1 MKKSLLSILLLQS
14 ALSHAS
20 VHDWQTSP
28 DATITSPESRCA
40 IEPGMSTC
48 TVSISYS
55 STEHACV
62 FVKDEFNVKIAQ
74 CGTSG
79 EFQASYIPKNGLE
92 FELVPTSTG
101 LPVAGTFVQAETSP
115 SFMSESVQG
124 VTLNAL
130 DGGNR
135 YNIFSIMYRLAYG
148 DEACNDV
155 NGSTD
160 NETVELLTSTLDLM
174 AASGV
179 TWIKIPLNYSQALN
193 HTSTNYNDSGLTCS
207 YTYDDVQGTMSP
219 HMLQSL
225 NTLLGLIK
233 GYGFKVQLEFSGNS
247 TLDDPL
253 PNGQWVE
260 SVLTGVP
267 AWAMDLISLSSGA
280 TSNDLEQVGFLYSQ
294 FKESSTP
301 KFRHLNYTFTPA
313 PLTDISNIEEIANI
327 VRRYEM
333 PVMPLAI
340 GPVTPELAGPEL
352 LDAEDVANAYY
363 ALKMH
368 QPIFI
373 NDVSY
378 RWDIQNSSDQ
388 YDLYGPGS
396 TYTASFESQE
406 HFIDD
411 FMDYYLDFS
420 HSQQQTTFVRPLP
433 VFFDG
438 VGVSAYADDSYDP
451 KYEIWE
457 NGSRSLFLEYSED
470 NELQTTPNWEN
481 IASGFSLF
489 LNL

>member
-1 MKKSLLSILLLQS
+1 MKKTLFSILLLQC
-14 ALSHAS
+14 AMSHAS
-20 VHDWQTSP
+20 IHDWQISP
-28 DATITSPESRCA
+28 DATITSHESRCA

-48 TVSISYS
+48 TVSIYYS
-55 STEHACV
+55 STEYACV

-92 FELVPTSTG
+92 FELVPSSTG
-101 LPVAGTFVQAETSP
+101 RPVAGTFVQAETSP
-115 SFMSESVQG
+115 SFMSEPVQG

-148 DEACNDV
+148 DDACNDV
-155 NGSTD
+155 NGSTG

-179 TWIKIPLNYSQALN
+179 TWIKIPLNYSQALD
-193 HTSTNYNDSGLTCS
+193 HTITNYNDSGLNCS
-207 YTYDDVQGTMSP
+207 YTNDDVQSTMSQ

-225 NTLLGLIK
+225 NALLGLVK

-253 PNGQWVE
+253 PNDQWVE

-267 AWAMDLISLSSGA
+267 AWAIDLISLANGA
-280 TSNDLEQVGFLYSQ
+280 SVNDLEQVGFLYSQ
-294 FKESSTP
+294 FKESTTP
-301 KFRHLNYTFTPA
+301 KFRNLNYTFSPA
-313 PLTDISNIEEIANI
+313 PLTDMADIEEIASL

-340 GPVTPELAGPEL
+340 GPVTPETVGPEL
-352 LDAEDVANAYY
+352 FDAEDVANAYY
-363 ALKMH
+363 TLKMH

-373 NDVSY
+373 NNVSY
-378 RWDIQNSSDQ
+378 RWDFQNSSEQ
-388 YDLYGPGS
+388 YDLYGLGNMYSP
-396 TYTASFESQE
+396 SFESQE

-411 FMDYYLDFS
+411 FMDYYIEFS

-438 VGVSAYADDSYDP
+438 VGVSAYADDSFEP

-457 NGSRSLFLEYSED
+457 NGSRSMFLEYSD
-470 NELQTTPNWEN
+470 NNELQTTPNWEN
-481 IASGFSLF
+481 IASGFSFF